1 MGISNKDHPFRK
13 KWGQNFLA
21 DTNLLDKIA
30 KTIEPKTGD
39 NILEIG
45 PGEGALTERIFPY
58 VNSMV
63 VVEIDPLLIKELK
76 NKPIL
81 KGLHIIHGD
90 ILLQDIENLPI
101 DEPVRVIGNIPYNIT
116 SPIIFWLIEQLDYWK
131 DAYIMMQKEV
141 ADRLNAEVNTK
152 AYGRLTVVV
161 GAYLDI
167 DLCFNIKPDV
177 FIPKPKVDSAIVR
190 FTKKVCPLIKDD
202 QYMRFNKIVSAAF
215 SQRRKML
222 RNTLQGWGI
231 PKAVQEDIDFTRR
244 PETLTIDEFISMV

>member
-90 ILLQDIENLPI
+90 ILLQDIEDLPI

-190 FTKKVCPLIKDD
+190 FTKKDCPLIKDD
-202 QYMRFNKIVSAAF
+202 DYMRFNKIVSAAF